1 MNISKGL
8 KNLFTPTIF
17 NVIIAI
23 CLIIILILVYLKTK
37 KIDLFNPTT
46 GILLQQESGNIDF
59 VTTFINKYVNNIQQ
73 KSNYAKVLAT
83 QEQTIQNLSKDV
95 SDLINTSI

>member
-37 KIDLFNPTT
+37 KIDLFN
-46 GILLQQESGNIDF
+46 
-59 VTTFINKYVNNIQQ
+59 TTFINKYVNNIQQ